1 MCNVYVHLKICIC
14 ICISIC
20 ICICMYVY
28 IYIYIYISL
37 VMQRRPSSKPEARL
51 FTDQVARQYKGPQKL
66 EWAFKIEGFLN
77 KNGTGSGGKCSI

>member
-1 MCNVYVHLKICIC
+1 MYMYMYKYMYMHMYVC
-14 ICISIC
+14 
-20 ICICMYVY
+20 VY